1 MDILMVLEAL
11 FNPFVVKK
19 KPFQMFWAGFLY
31 SIIGMMLS
39 YFVFQEIAGILTVFL
54 IVIGSLPLLYTTIK
68 NEEELDLKYKEVVLL
83 REHTKVLVF
92 LMFLFLGITSALTMA
107 YVFLPIEITG
117 TLFNIQE
124 QAILNVNSAI
134 QARLTG
140 YSIGGG
146 LFIKIFLNNIK
157 VMFFCIIFSLLYGA
171 GALFILTWNASVIAT
186 AIGNFIR
193 SEISATAS
201 LVGFSVV
208 SAYFKAGALGFFRY
222 MLHGV
227 FEIGAYFVA
236 ALAGGIV
243 SIALIKQDARNEKVF
258 LDALNLLIISLGL
271 LFFGS
276 LVEVFVTPIFF
287 S

>member
-1 MDILMVLEAL
+1 
-11 FNPFVVKK
+11 
-19 KPFQMFWAGFLY
+19 
-31 SIIGMMLS
+31 
-39 YFVFQEIAGILTVFL
+39 
-54 IVIGSLPLLYTTIK
+54 
-68 NEEELDLKYKEVVLL
+68 
-83 REHTKVLVF
+83 
-92 LMFLFLGITSALTMA
+92 MA

>member
-1 MDILMVLEAL
+1 MVLESL

-31 SIIGMMLS
+31 SVIGMMLS

-68 NEEELDLKYKEVVLL
+68 NEEELDLKYKEIVLL

-92 LMFLFLGITSALTMA
+92 LMFLFLGITSALTIA

-140 YSIGGG
+140 YTIGGG
-146 LFIKIFLNNIK
+146 LFVKIFLNNIK

-193 SEISATAS
+193 REISATAS
-201 LVGFSVV
+201 LVGFGVV

-258 LDALNLLIISLGL
+258 LDALNLLLISLGL

-276 LVEVFVTPIFF
+276 LVEVFVTPVFF

>member
-1 MDILMVLEAL
+1 MVLEAL